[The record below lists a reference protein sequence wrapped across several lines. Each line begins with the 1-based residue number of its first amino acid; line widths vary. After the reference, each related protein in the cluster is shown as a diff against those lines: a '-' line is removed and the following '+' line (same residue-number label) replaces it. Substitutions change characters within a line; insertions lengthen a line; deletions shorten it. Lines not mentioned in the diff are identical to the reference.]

1 MKFSLQVFEIV
12 KNIPRGKVMT
22 YKSVAERLESK
33 AYRAVGNAL
42 KNNPDPKHIPCH
54 RVVKSNLEIGG
65 YFGHIDD
72 YLSKEKEKKLKD
84 EGVKIENGKVNKVCV
99 IL

>member
-1 MKFSLQVFEIV
+1 MNFAQKVYKIV
-12 KNIPRGKVMT
+12 KDIPKGKVMT
-22 YKSVAERLESK
+22 YKSVAEKLGSK

-42 KNNPDPKHIPCH
+42 KNNPDPKQIPCH

-72 YLSKEKEKKLKD
+72 YLSKEKENKLKS